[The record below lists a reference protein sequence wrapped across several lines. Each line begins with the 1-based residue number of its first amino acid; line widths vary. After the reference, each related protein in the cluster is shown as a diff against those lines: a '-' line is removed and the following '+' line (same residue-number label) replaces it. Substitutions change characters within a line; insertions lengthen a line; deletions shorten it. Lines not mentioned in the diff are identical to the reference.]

1 MAKGAMKAKK
11 EPRKPKKEAKKP
23 RGRGE
28 GAAAARPGD
37 PRQGKI
43 GRTT

>member
-23 RGRGE
+23 AV
-28 GAAAARPGD
+28 GAKVPPQPVQAIRV
-37 PRQGKI
+37 KEK
-43 GRTT
+43 

>member
-23 RGRGE
+23 AV
-28 GAAAARPGD
+28 GAKVPPQPVQAIRV
-37 PRQGKI
+37 KE
-43 GRTT
+43 